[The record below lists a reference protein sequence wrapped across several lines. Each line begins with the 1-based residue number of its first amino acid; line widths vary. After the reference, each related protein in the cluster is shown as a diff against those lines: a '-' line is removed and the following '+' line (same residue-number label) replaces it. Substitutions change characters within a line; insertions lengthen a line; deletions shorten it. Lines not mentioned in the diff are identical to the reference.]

1 MPRITHPATGATV
14 EVPDKVVPF
23 WTGPAGWR
31 LEGVPAAARKARKPR
46 RRHPPAPQTTP
57 ARHVG
62 APDDDPGLGSSI
74 TEPTKE

>member
-23 WTGPAGWR
+23 WTGAAGWH
-31 LEGVPAAARKARKPR
+31 LAEALAAAPRTRKPR
-46 RRHPPAPQTTP
+46 RRRPPAPQTTP

-62 APDDDPGLGSSI
+62 ALDDDPGLGSSI